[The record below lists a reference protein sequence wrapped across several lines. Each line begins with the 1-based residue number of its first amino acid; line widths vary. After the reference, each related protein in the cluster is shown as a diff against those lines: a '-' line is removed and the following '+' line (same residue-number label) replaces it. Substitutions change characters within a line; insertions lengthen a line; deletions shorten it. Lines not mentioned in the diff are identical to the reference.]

1 MTQKKRGLGFNPL
14 LGLDQST
21 VDAVLNTEKTDPMV
35 KGTSGTGGSTGL
47 LQLAIEKIVPNPFQ
61 PRTRFSELELDELSD
76 SIRQHGVMQPVVVRQ
91 TVRGYELIAG
101 ERRWRA
107 SQRAGLAEIPALVRD
122 LDDQQVAAL
131 ALIENIQREQ
141 LTAIEQARALARM
154 RDQFSMDQT
163 ALATMISSSRS
174 NVANLLRLLNLSQ
187 GVQSMLEEGRL
198 EMGHARAL
206 LPLPE
211 NMQVKT
217 AEDVLRSQ
225 LSVRQTETLVRRL
238 LSDDSKPDQ
247 GGDQKD
253 PDVGRLEAKLSDR
266 LGASVQIKPK
276 SGGKGHIVIEYG
288 SLDILDGI
296 VARLKTKD

>member
-21 VDAVLNTEKTDPMV
+21 VDAVLNTGQSPHELKHFKET
-35 KGTSGTGGSTGL
+35 TGL
-47 LQLAIEKIVPNPFQ
+47 IQLAVEAIVPNPFQ
-61 PRTRFSELELDELSD
+61 PRTRFNELELDELTD
-76 SIRQHGVMQPVVVRQ
+76 SIRQHGVMQPIVVRKAE
-91 TVRGYELIAG
+91 RGFELIAG

-107 SQRAGLAEIPALVRD
+107 SQRAGLSDLPAIVRD

-154 RDQFSMDQT
+154 RDEFSMDQT
-163 ALATMISSSRS
+163 ALAKMISSSRS
-174 NVANLLRLLNLSQ
+174 NVANLLRLLNLAQS
-187 GVQSMLEEGRL
+187 VQAMLETGSL

-211 NMQVKT
+211 NMQQKT
-217 AEDVLRSQ
+217 AEDVVKSQ
-225 LSVRQTETLVRRL
+225 LSVRQTETLVKRL
-238 LSDDSKPDQ
+238 LSDDTTLLKTDE
-247 GGDQKD
+247 KD
-253 PDVGRLEAKLSDR
+253 PDVSLLESKLSDR
-266 LGASVQIKPK
+266 LGATVQIIAK
-276 SGGKGHIVIEYG
+276 SGGKGHVVIEYG

-296 VARLKTKD
+296 VARLTAKD

>member
-21 VDAVLNTEKTDPMV
+21 VDAVLNKDQTSQNTEKP
-35 KGTSGTGGSTGL
+35 SNAAGL
-47 LQLAIEKIVPNPFQ
+47 IQLAVEKIVPNPFQ

-107 SQRAGLAEIPALVRD
+107 SQRAGITEIPAIIRD

-174 NVANLLRLLNLSQ
+174 NVANLLRLLNLAQ
-187 GVQSMLEEGRL
+187 GVQTMLEDGRL

-211 NMQVKT
+211 NMQQKT
-217 AEDVLRSQ
+217 AEDVLKSQ
-225 LSVRQTETLVRRL
+225 LSVRQTELLVKRL
-238 LSDDSKPDQ
+238 LADDTSPSKSED
-247 GGDQKD
+247 KD
-253 PDVGRLEAKLSDR
+253 PDVSRLEAKLSDR
-266 LGASVQIKPK
+266 LGASVQIKAK

-296 VARLKTKD
+296 VARLKAKE

>member
-21 VDAVLNTEKTDPMV
+21 VDAVLNKDQTSQNTEKP
-35 KGTSGTGGSTGL
+35 SNAAGL
-47 LQLAIEKIVPNPFQ
+47 IHLAVEKIVPNPFQ

-107 SQRAGLAEIPALVRD
+107 SQRAGITEIPAIIRD

-174 NVANLLRLLNLSQ
+174 NVANLLRLLNLAQ
-187 GVQSMLEEGRL
+187 GVQTMLENGRL

-211 NMQVKT
+211 NMQQKT
-217 AEDVLRSQ
+217 AEDVLKSQ
-225 LSVRQTETLVRRL
+225 LSVRQTETLVKRL
-238 LSDDSKPDQ
+238 LADDTSPSKSED
-247 GGDQKD
+247 KD
-253 PDVGRLEAKLSDR
+253 PDVSRLEAKLSDR
-266 LGASVQIKPK
+266 LGASVQIKAK

-296 VARLKTKD
+296 VARLKAKE

>member
-21 VDAVLNTEKTDPMV
+21 VDAVLNTEQTDSTI
-35 KGTSGTGGSTGL
+35 KGTSGRPGL
-47 LQLAIEKIVPNPFQ
+47 LQLAIEKIVPNPYQ
-61 PRTRFSELELDELSD
+61 PRTRFNELELDELSD

-198 EMGHARAL
+198 EMGHARSL

-225 LSVRQTETLVRRL
+225 LSVRQTETLVKRL
-238 LSDDSKPDQ
+238 LSDNSKRDQ
-247 GGDQKD
+247 GSDQKD
-253 PDVGRLEAKLSDR
+253 PDVSRLEAKLSDR

>member
-21 VDAVLNTEKTDPMV
+21 VDAVLNKDQTSQNAEKP
-35 KGTSGTGGSTGL
+35 SNAAGL
-47 LQLAIEKIVPNPFQ
+47 IQLAVEKIVPNPFQ

-107 SQRAGLAEIPALVRD
+107 SQRAGITEIPAIIRD
-122 LDDQQVAAL
+122 LDDRQVAAL

-174 NVANLLRLLNLSQ
+174 NVANLLRLLNLAQ
-187 GVQSMLEEGRL
+187 GVQTMLEDGRL

-211 NMQVKT
+211 NMQQKT
-217 AEDVLRSQ
+217 AEDVLKSQ
-225 LSVRQTETLVRRL
+225 LSVRQTETLVKRL
-238 LSDDSKPDQ
+238 LADDTSPSKSED
-247 GGDQKD
+247 KD
-253 PDVGRLEAKLSDR
+253 PDVSRLEAKLSDR
-266 LGASVQIKPK
+266 LGASVQIKAK

-296 VARLKTKD
+296 VARLKAKE

>member
-21 VDAVLNTEKTDPMV
+21 VDAVLNTEKTDSTI
-35 KGTSGTGGSTGL
+35 KGTSGPSGL

-61 PRTRFSELELDELSD
+61 PRTRFNELELDELSD

-107 SQRAGLAEIPALVRD
+107 SQRAGLAEIPALIRD

-141 LTAIEQARALARM
+141 LTALEQARALERM

-198 EMGHARAL
+198 EMGHARSL

-225 LSVRQTETLVRRL
+225 LSVRQTETLVKRL
-238 LSDDSKPDQ
+238 LSDNSKRDQ

-253 PDVGRLEAKLSDR
+253 PDVSRLEAKLSDR

>member
-21 VDAVLNTEKTDPMV
+21 VDAVLNKDQTSQNTEKP
-35 KGTSGTGGSTGL
+35 SNAAGL
-47 LQLAIEKIVPNPFQ
+47 IHLAVEKIVPNPFQ

-91 TVRGYELIAG
+91 TVRGFELIAG

-107 SQRAGLAEIPALVRD
+107 SQRAGITEIPAIVRD

-174 NVANLLRLLNLSQ
+174 NVANLLRLLNLAQ
-187 GVQSMLEEGRL
+187 GVQTMLEDGRL

-211 NMQVKT
+211 NMQQKT
-217 AEDVLRSQ
+217 AEDVLKSQ
-225 LSVRQTETLVRRL
+225 LSVRQTETLVKRL
-238 LSDDSKPDQ
+238 LADDTSPSKSED
-247 GGDQKD
+247 KD
-253 PDVGRLEAKLSDR
+253 PDVSRLEAKLSDR
-266 LGASVQIKPK
+266 LGASVQIKAK

-296 VARLKTKD
+296 VARLKAKE

>member
-21 VDAVLNTEKTDPMV
+21 VDAVLNTEKTDSTI
-35 KGTSGTGGSTGL
+35 KGTSGPSGL

-61 PRTRFSELELDELSD
+61 PRTRFNELELDELSD

-107 SQRAGLAEIPALVRD
+107 SQRAGLAKIPALVRD

-225 LSVRQTETLVRRL
+225 LSVRQTETLVKRL
-238 LSDDSKPDQ
+238 LSDNSKRDQ
-247 GGDQKD
+247 GSDQKD
-253 PDVGRLEAKLSDR
+253 PDVSRLEAKLSDR

>member
-21 VDAVLNTEKTDPMV
+21 IDAVLNKDQ
-35 KGTSGTGGSTGL
+35 STQSTKHLNDSAGL
-47 LQLAIEKIVPNPFQ
+47 IQLAVEKILPNPFQ

-107 SQRAGLAEIPALVRD
+107 SQRAGVGNIPAIIRD

-131 ALIENIQREQ
+131 ALVENIQREQ

-174 NVANLLRLLNLSQ
+174 NVANLLRLLNLTQS
-187 GVQSMLEEGRL
+187 VQTMLEDGRL

-206 LPLPE
+206 LPLPD
-211 NMQVKT
+211 NMQQKT
-217 AEDVLRSQ
+217 AEDVLKSQ
-225 LSVRQTETLVRRL
+225 LSVRQTETLVKRL
-238 LSDDSKPDQ
+238 LSDDRSMEKSEN
-247 GGDQKD
+247 KD
-253 PDVGRLEAKLSDR
+253 PDVTRLETKLSDR
-266 LGASVQIKPK
+266 LGATVQIKAK
-276 SGGKGHIVIEYG
+276 SGGRGHIVIEYG

-296 VARLKTKD
+296 IARLKTKD

>member
-21 VDAVLNTEKTDPMV
+21 VDAVLNKDQTSQNTEKP
-35 KGTSGTGGSTGL
+35 SNAAGL
-47 LQLAIEKIVPNPFQ
+47 IHLAVEKIVPNPFQ
-61 PRTRFSELELDELSD
+61 PRTRFSEHELDELSD
-76 SIRQHGVMQPVVVRQ
+76 SIRQHGVMHPVVVRQ

-107 SQRAGLAEIPALVRD
+107 SQRAGITEIPAIIRD

-174 NVANLLRLLNLSQ
+174 NVANLLRLLNLAQ
-187 GVQSMLEEGRL
+187 GVQTMLEDGRL

-211 NMQVKT
+211 NMQQKT
-217 AEDVLRSQ
+217 AEDVLKSQ
-225 LSVRQTETLVRRL
+225 LSVRQTETLVKRL
-238 LSDDSKPDQ
+238 LADDTSPSKSED
-247 GGDQKD
+247 KD
-253 PDVGRLEAKLSDR
+253 PDVSRLEAKLSDR
-266 LGASVQIKPK
+266 LGATVQIKAK

-296 VARLKTKD
+296 VARLKAKE

>member
-21 VDAVLNTEKTDPMV
+21 VDAVLSRELKTENREPE
-35 KGTSGTGGSTGL
+35 GETGVVHV
-47 LQLAIEKIVPNPFQ
+47 AIEKVVPNPFQ
-61 PRTRFSELELDELSD
+61 PRTRFDESELDELAD
-76 SIRQHGVMQPVVVRQ
+76 SIRQHGVMQPVILRK
-91 TVRGYELIAG
+91 TAHHYELIAG

-107 SQRAGLAEIPALVRD
+107 SQKVGLQDIPGIVRD

-154 RDQFSMDQT
+154 RDQFAMDQST
-163 ALATMISSSRS
+163 LAGMISSSRS

-187 GVQSMLEEGRL
+187 GVQTMLEVGDL

-211 NMQVKT
+211 SMQLKA

-225 LSVRQTETLVRRL
+225 LSVRQTETLVKRL
-238 LSDDSKPDQ
+238 LSQDSTAVK
-247 GGDQKD
+247 GRVTRD
-253 PDVGRLEAKLSDR
+253 PDVDRLEATLSDG
-266 LGASVQIKPK
+266 LGAAVKIKPRK
-276 SGGKGHIVIEYG
+276 GGKGHIVIEYG
-288 SLDILDGI
+288 SLDVLDGI
-296 VARLKTKD
+296 VDRLKAKS

>member
-21 VDAVLNTEKTDPMV
+21 IDAVLNKDQ
-35 KGTSGTGGSTGL
+35 STQSTKHLNDSAGL
-47 LQLAIEKIVPNPFQ
+47 IQLAVEKILPNPFQ

-107 SQRAGLAEIPALVRD
+107 SQRAGVGNIPAIIRD

-131 ALIENIQREQ
+131 ALVENIQREQ

-174 NVANLLRLLNLSQ
+174 NVANLLRLLNLTQS
-187 GVQSMLEEGRL
+187 VQTMLEDGRL

-206 LPLPE
+206 LPLPD
-211 NMQVKT
+211 NMQQKT
-217 AEDVLRSQ
+217 AEDVLKSQ
-225 LSVRQTETLVRRL
+225 LSVRQTETLVKRL
-238 LSDDSKPDQ
+238 LSDDRSMEKSEN
-247 GGDQKD
+247 KD
-253 PDVGRLEAKLSDR
+253 PDVTRLEAKLSDR
-266 LGASVQIKPK
+266 LGATVQIKAK
-276 SGGKGHIVIEYG
+276 SGGRGHIVIEYG

-296 VARLKTKD
+296 IARLKTKD

>member
-14 LGLDQST
+14 LSLDQST
-21 VDAVLNTEKTDPMV
+21 VDAVLNKDSSIQNVERSKNV
-35 KGTSGTGGSTGL
+35 GGIINIGV
-47 LQLAIEKIVPNPFQ
+47 EKIVPNPFQ
-61 PRTRFSELELDELSD
+61 PRIRFNEIELDELAD
-76 SIRQHGVMQPVVVRQ
+76 SIRQHGVMQPIVVRQ
-91 TVRGYELIAG
+91 NSGGYELIAG

-107 SQRAGLAEIPALVRD
+107 SQRAGLTDLPAIVRD

-163 ALATMISSSRS
+163 ALAAMISSSRS
-174 NVANLLRLLNLSQ
+174 NVANLLRLLNLVKD
-187 GVQSMLEEGRL
+187 VQTMLEDGRL

-211 NMQVKT
+211 NMQQKA
-217 AEDVLRSQ
+217 AEDVLRSR
-225 LSVRQTETLVRRL
+225 LSVRQTETLVKRL
-238 LSDDSKPDQ
+238 LS
-247 GGDQKD
+247 GDTASPKTGADD
-253 PDVGRLEAKLSDR
+253 PDVGRLEMKLSDS
-266 LGASVQIKPK
+266 LGAKVKLKPRT
-276 SGGKGHIVIEYG
+276 GGRGLIVIEYG

-296 VARLKTKD
+296 VTRLRAKS

>member
-21 VDAVLNTEKTDPMV
+21 VDAVLNTEKTDSTI
-35 KGTSGTGGSTGL
+35 KGTSGPSGL

-61 PRTRFSELELDELSD
+61 PRTRFNELELDELSD

-107 SQRAGLAEIPALVRD
+107 SQRVGLAEIPALVRD

-225 LSVRQTETLVRRL
+225 LSVRQTETLVKRL
-238 LSDDSKPDQ
+238 LSDNSKRDQ
-247 GGDQKD
+247 GSDQKD
-253 PDVGRLEAKLSDR
+253 PDVSRLEAKLSDR

>member
-21 VDAVLNTEKTDPMV
+21 VDAVLNTEKTDSTI
-35 KGTSGTGGSTGL
+35 KGTSGPSGL

-61 PRTRFSELELDELSD
+61 PRTRFNELELDELSD

-107 SQRAGLAEIPALVRD
+107 SQRAGLAVIPALVRD

-225 LSVRQTETLVRRL
+225 LSVRQTETLVKRL
-238 LSDDSKPDQ
+238 LSDNSKRDQ
-247 GGDQKD
+247 GSDHKD
-253 PDVGRLEAKLSDR
+253 PDVSRLEAKLSDR

>member
-21 VDAVLNTEKTDPMV
+21 VDAVLNKDQTSQNTEKP
-35 KGTSGTGGSTGL
+35 SNAAGL
-47 LQLAIEKIVPNPFQ
+47 IQLAVEKIVPNPFQ

-107 SQRAGLAEIPALVRD
+107 SQRAGITEIPAIIRD

-163 ALATMISSSRS
+163 SLATMISSSRS
-174 NVANLLRLLNLSQ
+174 NVANLLRLLNLAQ
-187 GVQSMLEEGRL
+187 GVQTMLEDGRL

-211 NMQVKT
+211 NMQQKT
-217 AEDVLRSQ
+217 AEDVLKSQ
-225 LSVRQTETLVRRL
+225 LSVRQTETLVKRL
-238 LSDDSKPDQ
+238 LADDTSPSKSED
-247 GGDQKD
+247 KD
-253 PDVGRLEAKLSDR
+253 PDVSRLEAKLSDR
-266 LGASVQIKPK
+266 LGASVQIKAK

-296 VARLKTKD
+296 VARLKAKE

>member
-21 VDAVLNTEKTDPMV
+21 VDAVLNTGQSPKNSTHSKET
-35 KGTSGTGGSTGL
+35 TGL
-47 LQLAIEKIVPNPFQ
+47 IQLAVEEIISNPFQ
-61 PRTRFSELELDELSD
+61 PRTRFNELELDELSD
-76 SIRQHGVMQPVVVRQ
+76 SIRQHGVMQPIIVRP
-91 TVRGYELIAG
+91 TARGFELIAG

-107 SQRAGLAEIPALVRD
+107 SQRAGLSDMPAIVRD

-154 RDQFSMDQT
+154 RDEFSMDPA
-163 ALATMISSSRS
+163 ALAVMISSSRS
-174 NVANLLRLLNLSQ
+174 NVANLLRLLNLAQS
-187 GVQSMLEEGRL
+187 VQSMLESGSL

-211 NMQVKT
+211 NMQQKT
-217 AEDVLRSQ
+217 AEDVVKSQ
-225 LSVRQTETLVRRL
+225 LSVRQTETLVKRL
-238 LSDDSKPDQ
+238 LSDDTTLSKTD
-247 GGDQKD
+247 DKD
-253 PDVGRLEAKLSDR
+253 PDISRLESKLSDR
-266 LGASVQIKPK
+266 LGAIVRIKAK
-276 SGGKGHIVIEYG
+276 SDGRGHIVIEYG

-296 VARLKTKD
+296 VARLKVKD

>member
-21 VDAVLNTEKTDPMV
+21 VDAVLNTEKTDSTI
-35 KGTSGTGGSTGL
+35 KGTRGRPGL

-61 PRTRFSELELDELSD
+61 PRTRFNELELDELSD

-198 EMGHARAL
+198 EMGHARSL

-225 LSVRQTETLVRRL
+225 LSVRQTETLVKRL
-238 LSDDSKPDQ
+238 LSDNSKRDQ
-247 GGDQKD
+247 GSDQKD
-253 PDVGRLEAKLSDR
+253 PDVSRLEAKLSDR

>member
-1 MTQKKRGLGFNPL
+1 
-14 LGLDQST
+14 
-21 VDAVLNTEKTDPMV
+21 
-35 KGTSGTGGSTGL
+35 
-47 LQLAIEKIVPNPFQ
+47 
-61 PRTRFSELELDELSD
+61 
-76 SIRQHGVMQPVVVRQ
+76 MQPVVVRQ

-107 SQRAGLAEIPALVRD
+107 SQRAGLAEIPALIRD

-198 EMGHARAL
+198 EMGHARSL

-225 LSVRQTETLVRRL
+225 LSVRQTETLVKRL
-238 LSDDSKPDQ
+238 LSDDSKRDQ
-247 GGDQKD
+247 GGGQKD
-253 PDVGRLEAKLSDR
+253 PDLSCLEAKLSDQ
-266 LGASVQIKPK
+266 LGALVQVKPK
-276 SGGKGHIVIEYG
+276 SGGKGHIIIEYG

>member
-21 VDAVLNTEKTDPMV
+21 VDAVLNKDQTSQNTEKP
-35 KGTSGTGGSTGL
+35 SNAAGL
-47 LQLAIEKIVPNPFQ
+47 IQLAVEKIVPNPFQ

-107 SQRAGLAEIPALVRD
+107 SQRAGITEIPAIIRD

-174 NVANLLRLLNLSQ
+174 SVANLLRLLNLAQ
-187 GVQSMLEEGRL
+187 GVQTMLEDGRL

-211 NMQVKT
+211 NMQQKT
-217 AEDVLRSQ
+217 AEDVLKSQ
-225 LSVRQTETLVRRL
+225 LSVRQTETLVKRL
-238 LSDDSKPDQ
+238 LADDTSPSKSED
-247 GGDQKD
+247 KD
-253 PDVGRLEAKLSDR
+253 PDVSRLEAKLSDR
-266 LGASVQIKPK
+266 LGASVQIKAK

-296 VARLKTKD
+296 VARLKAKE

>member
-14 LGLDQST
+14 LSVDQST
-21 VDAVLNTEKTDPMV
+21 VDAVLNKDSSIQNVERSKND
-35 KGTSGTGGSTGL
+35 GGIINIGV
-47 LQLAIEKIVPNPFQ
+47 EKIVPNPFQ
-61 PRTRFSELELDELSD
+61 PRIRFNETELDELAD
-76 SIRQHGVMQPVVVRQ
+76 SIRQHGVMQPIVVRQ
-91 TVRGYELIAG
+91 NSGGYELIAG

-107 SQRAGLAEIPALVRD
+107 SQRAGLTDLPAIVRD

-163 ALATMISSSRS
+163 ALAAMISSSRS
-174 NVANLLRLLNLSQ
+174 NVANLLRLLNLVKD
-187 GVQSMLEEGRL
+187 VQTMLEEGRL

-211 NMQVKT
+211 NIQQKA
-217 AEDVLRSQ
+217 AEDVLRSR
-225 LSVRQTETLVRRL
+225 LSVRQTETLVKRL
-238 LSDDSKPDQ
+238 LS
-247 GGDQKD
+247 GDTASPKTGADD
-253 PDVGRLEAKLSDR
+253 PDVGRLEMKLSDS
-266 LGASVQIKPK
+266 LGAKVKLKPRT
-276 SGGKGHIVIEYG
+276 GGRGLIVIEYG

-296 VARLKTKD
+296 VTRLRAKS

>member
-21 VDAVLNTEKTDPMV
+21 VDAVLNTEKTDFTI
-35 KGTSGTGGSTGL
+35 KGMSGRPGL

-61 PRTRFSELELDELSD
+61 PRTRFNELELDELSD

-107 SQRAGLAEIPALVRD
+107 SQRAGLAEMPALVRD

-225 LSVRQTETLVRRL
+225 LSVRQTETLVKRL
-238 LSDDSKPDQ
+238 LSDNSKRDQ
-247 GGDQKD
+247 GSDQKD
-253 PDVGRLEAKLSDR
+253 PDVSRLEAKLSDR
-266 LGASVQIKPK
+266 LGASVQIQPK

>member
-21 VDAVLNTEKTDPMV
+21 VDAVLNTGQSPHELKHFKET
-35 KGTSGTGGSTGL
+35 TGL
-47 LQLAIEKIVPNPFQ
+47 IQLAVEAIVPNPFQ
-61 PRTRFSELELDELSD
+61 PRTRFNELELDGLTD
-76 SIRQHGVMQPVVVRQ
+76 SIRQHGVMQPIVVRKAE
-91 TVRGYELIAG
+91 RGFELIAG

-107 SQRAGLAEIPALVRD
+107 SQRAGLSDLPAIVRD

-154 RDQFSMDQT
+154 RDEFSMDQT

-174 NVANLLRLLNLSQ
+174 NVANLLRLLNLAQS
-187 GVQSMLEEGRL
+187 VQAMLETGSL

-211 NMQVKT
+211 NMQQKT
-217 AEDVLRSQ
+217 AEDVVKSQ
-225 LSVRQTETLVRRL
+225 LSVRQTETLVKRL
-238 LSDDSKPDQ
+238 LSDDTTLLKTDE
-247 GGDQKD
+247 KD
-253 PDVGRLEAKLSDR
+253 PDVSLLESKLSDR
-266 LGASVQIKPK
+266 LGATVQIIAK
-276 SGGKGHIVIEYG
+276 SGGNGHVVIEYG

-296 VARLKTKD
+296 VARLTAKD

>member
-21 VDAVLNTEKTDPMV
+21 VDAVLNTEKTGSTI
-35 KGTSGTGGSTGL
+35 KGTSGPSGL

-61 PRTRFSELELDELSD
+61 PRTRFNELELDELSD

-107 SQRAGLAEIPALVRD
+107 SQRAGLAEMPALVRD

-225 LSVRQTETLVRRL
+225 LSVRQTETLVKRL
-238 LSDDSKPDQ
+238 LSDNSKRDQ
-247 GGDQKD
+247 GSDQKD
-253 PDVGRLEAKLSDR
+253 PDVSRLEAKLSDR

>member
-21 VDAVLNTEKTDPMV
+21 VDAVLNKDQAAQSTKQPQD
-35 KGTSGTGGSTGL
+35 STGL
-47 LQLAIEKIVPNPFQ
+47 MNLPVEKIIPNPFQ
-61 PRTRFSELELDELSD
+61 PRTRFSELELDELAD

-107 SQRAGLAEIPALVRD
+107 SQRAGITEIPAIARD

-174 NVANLLRLLNLSQ
+174 NVANLLRLLNLTQS
-187 GVQSMLEEGRL
+187 VQTMLEDGRI

-211 NMQVKT
+211 NMQQKT
-217 AEDVLRSQ
+217 AEDVLKSQ
-225 LSVRQTETLVRRL
+225 LSVRQTETLVKRL
-238 LSDDSKPDQ
+238 LADDTSPEKSE
-247 GGDQKD
+247 GKD
-253 PDVGRLEAKLSDR
+253 PDVSRLEAKLSDR
-266 LGASVQIKPK
+266 LGATVQIKTK

-296 VARLKTKD
+296 VARLKAKD

>member
-21 VDAVLNTEKTDPMV
+21 VDAVLNTGKTDLIV
-35 KGTSGTGGSTGL
+35 EETSGPSGL
-47 LQLAIEKIVPNPFQ
+47 LQLSIEKIVPNPFQ

-107 SQRAGLAEIPALVRD
+107 SQRAGLAEIPALIRD

-198 EMGHARAL
+198 EMGHARSL

-225 LSVRQTETLVRRL
+225 LSVRQTETLVKRL
-238 LSDDSKPDQ
+238 LSDDSKRDQ
-247 GGDQKD
+247 GGGQKD
-253 PDVGRLEAKLSDR
+253 PDLSCLEAKLSDQ
-266 LGASVQIKPK
+266 LGALVQVKPK

>member
-21 VDAVLNTEKTDPMV
+21 VDAVLSRELKTSDQEL
-35 KGTSGTGGSTGL
+35 GDETGVVHV
-47 LQLAIEKIVPNPFQ
+47 AIEKVVPNPFQ
-61 PRTRFSELELDELSD
+61 PRTRFNESELDELAD
-76 SIRQHGVMQPVVVRQ
+76 SIRQHGVMQPVILRK
-91 TVRGYELIAG
+91 TTHHYELIAG

-107 SQRAGLAEIPALVRD
+107 SQKVGLQDIPGIVRD

-154 RDQFSMDQT
+154 RDQFAMDQST
-163 ALATMISSSRS
+163 LAGMISSSRS

-187 GVQSMLEEGRL
+187 GVQTMLEVGDL

-211 NMQVKT
+211 SMQLKA

-225 LSVRQTETLVRRL
+225 LSVRQTETLVKRL
-238 LSDDSKPDQ
+238 LSQDSTAVS
-247 GGDQKD
+247 GRVTRD
-253 PDVGRLEAKLSDR
+253 PDVDRLEVTLSDE
-266 LGASVQIKPK
+266 LGAAVKIKPRK
-276 SGGKGHIVIEYG
+276 GGKGHIVIEYG
-288 SLDILDGI
+288 SLDVLDGI
-296 VARLKTKD
+296 VDRLKAKS

>member
-21 VDAVLNTEKTDPMV
+21 VDAVLNTEKTDSTT
-35 KGTSGTGGSTGL
+35 KGTSGPSGL

-61 PRTRFSELELDELSD
+61 PRTRFNELELDELSD

-91 TVRGYELIAG
+91 TGRGYELIAG

-141 LTAIEQARALARM
+141 LTAVEQARALARM

-187 GVQSMLEEGRL
+187 GVQSMLEDGRL
-198 EMGHARAL
+198 EMGHARTL

-225 LSVRQTETLVRRL
+225 LSVRQTETLVKRL
-238 LSDDSKPDQ
+238 LSDNSKRDQ
-247 GGDQKD
+247 GSDQKD
-253 PDVGRLEAKLSDR
+253 PDVSRLEAKLSDR

>member
-21 VDAVLNTEKTDPMV
+21 VDAVLNKDQPAQSTKQPQD
-35 KGTSGTGGSTGL
+35 STGL
-47 LQLAIEKIVPNPFQ
+47 MQLPVEKIIPNPFQ
-61 PRTRFSELELDELSD
+61 PRTRFSELELDELAD
-76 SIRQHGVMQPVVVRQ
+76 SIRQHGIMQPVVVRQ

-107 SQRAGLAEIPALVRD
+107 SQRAGITEIPAIARD

-174 NVANLLRLLNLSQ
+174 NVANLLRLLNLAQ
-187 GVQSMLEEGRL
+187 GVQTMLEDGRI

-211 NMQVKT
+211 NMQQKT
-217 AEDVLRSQ
+217 AEDVLKSQ
-225 LSVRQTETLVRRL
+225 LSVRQTETLVKRL
-238 LSDDSKPDQ
+238 LADETSPEKSE
-247 GGDQKD
+247 GKD
-253 PDVGRLEAKLSDR
+253 PDVSRLEAKLSDR
-266 LGASVQIKPK
+266 LGATVQIKAK

-296 VARLKTKD
+296 VARLKAKD

>member
-14 LGLDQST
+14 LSVDQST
-21 VDAVLNTEKTDPMV
+21 VDAVLNKDSSIQNVERSKNV
-35 KGTSGTGGSTGL
+35 GGIINIGV
-47 LQLAIEKIVPNPFQ
+47 EKIVPNPFQ
-61 PRTRFSELELDELSD
+61 PRIRFNEIELDELAD
-76 SIRQHGVMQPVVVRQ
+76 SIRQHGVMQPIVVRQ
-91 TVRGYELIAG
+91 NSGGYELIAG

-107 SQRAGLAEIPALVRD
+107 SQRAGLTDLPAIVRD

-163 ALATMISSSRS
+163 ALAAMISSSRS
-174 NVANLLRLLNLSQ
+174 NVANLLRLLNLVKD
-187 GVQSMLEEGRL
+187 VQTMLEDGRL

-211 NMQVKT
+211 NMQQKA
-217 AEDVLRSQ
+217 AEDVLRSR
-225 LSVRQTETLVRRL
+225 LSVRQTETLVKRL
-238 LSDDSKPDQ
+238 LSSDTASAKTGAD
-247 GGDQKD
+247 D
-253 PDVGRLEAKLSDR
+253 PDVGRLEMKLSDS
-266 LGASVQIKPK
+266 LGAQVKLKPRT
-276 SGGKGHIVIEYG
+276 GGKGLIIIEYG

-296 VARLKTKD
+296 VTRLREKS

>member
-21 VDAVLNTEKTDPMV
+21 VDAVLNTGQLPQEVTNSKET
-35 KGTSGTGGSTGL
+35 TGL
-47 LQLAIEKIVPNPFQ
+47 IQLAVETIVPNPFQ
-61 PRTRFSELELDELSD
+61 PRTRFNELELDELSD
-76 SIRQHGVMQPVVVRQ
+76 SIRQHGVMQPIVVRQ
-91 TVRGYELIAG
+91 TERGFELVAG

-107 SQRAGLAEIPALVRD
+107 SQRAGLSDLPAIVRD

-154 RDQFSMDQT
+154 RDEFSMDQT
-163 ALATMISSSRS
+163 ALAGMISSSRS
-174 NVANLLRLLNLSQ
+174 NVANLLRLLNLAQS
-187 GVQSMLEEGRL
+187 VQAMLETGSL

-206 LPLPE
+206 LSLPE
-211 NMQVKT
+211 NMQQKT
-217 AEDVLRSQ
+217 AEDVVRSQ
-225 LSVRQTETLVRRL
+225 LSVRQTETLVKRL
-238 LSDDSKPDQ
+238 LSDETTSSKTDEE
-247 GGDQKD
+247 D
-253 PDVGRLEAKLSDR
+253 PDVSRLESSLSDR
-266 LGASVQIKPK
+266 LGATVQIKAK

-296 VARLKTKD
+296 VARLKAKD